1 MRVLSYPIGADAV
14 VPGAP
19 DRLGAFRLARLSIAA
34 RGRLEIRGRPRI
46 ERGVRV
52 SITRGARVVLED
64 GCLLGEGCRIEAAGG
79 TIRIGPDAQIGPRA
93 LLVALAG
100 IEIGAGCV
108 VGEWALIAD
117 HEPTYEDPERPTRL
131 QPLHAGKV
139 RVGDGARIGAHASLL
154 AGATVAPGEVV
165 GSYVTRAAS
174 SDSYRPAT
182 G

>member
-1 MRVLSYPIGADAV
+1 VFSYPIGADAV
-14 VPGAP
+14 VPEAP
-19 DRLGAFRLARLSIAA
+19 DRLGAFRLARLRIAA

-79 TIRIGPDAQIGPRA
+79 TIRIGADAQIGPRA

-100 IEIGAGCV
+100 IEIGAACV

-165 GSYVTRAAS
+165 GSYVMRAPR
-174 SDSYRPAT
+174 SDS
-182 G
+182 

>member
-1 MRVLSYPIGADAV
+1 MFSYPIGADAV
-14 VPGAP
+14 VPAPP
-19 DRLGAFRLARLSIAA
+19 DRLAAFRLARLRIAA

-79 TIRIGPDAQIGPRA
+79 TIHIGPDAQIGPRA

-100 IEIGAGCV
+100 IEIGAGCI
-108 VGEWALIAD
+108 VGEWALVAD

-131 QPLHAGKV
+131 QPLHAAKV
-139 RVGDGARIGAHASLL
+139 RVGEGARIGAHASLL

-165 GSYVTRAAS
+165 GSYVTRAPR
-174 SDSYRPAT
+174 SDS
-182 G
+182 